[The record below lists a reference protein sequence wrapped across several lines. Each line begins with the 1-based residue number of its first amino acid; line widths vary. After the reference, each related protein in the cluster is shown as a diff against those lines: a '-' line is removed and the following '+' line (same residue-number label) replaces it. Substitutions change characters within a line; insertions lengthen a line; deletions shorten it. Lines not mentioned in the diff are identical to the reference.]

1 MKEIEIGT
9 LVRVKDN
16 LEVDKKYESVC
27 FSEGMEKYK
36 GAIGKII
43 YKFKHKGFYIY
54 QIDTCKRPD
63 DDDTRFGKT
72 LEKLGFALGIFE
84 EHDFDSA
91 YYYFSDEMFDVID
104 TTLKNDY
111 LEGTIEKSRIE
122 VSVDKEELN
131 KQIKDEF
138 IQDLPTEKSIR
149 TQITI
154 TDIDSNTYS
163 SQIITTLA
171 EGQDKANFALFM
183 STLKAI
189 REMADRLLEIGD
201 FPKQFEELFEK
212 YIDLID
218 EDLDEFD
225 TTDDTL

>member
-9 LVRVKDN
+9 LVRVKDDLKIDN
-16 LEVDKKYESVC
+16 EYEGVC
-27 FSEGMEKYK
+27 FSEGMEQFR
-36 GAIGKII
+36 GTVGKII
-43 YKFKHKGFYIY
+43 YKFKHKNNYIY
-54 QIDTCKRPD
+54 QIDSCKRPD
-63 DDDTRFGKT
+63 NVDTRFGKS

-84 EHDFDSA
+84 EHEFDSS

-104 TTLKNDY
+104 TTLKSDY
-111 LEGTIEKSRIE
+111 LEGTVEKSPIE
-122 VSVDKEELN
+122 VTVDEEELN

-138 IQDLPTEKSIR
+138 INDLPTKKSIR

-154 TDIDSNTYS
+154 TDIDSNIYS

-171 EGQDKANFALFM
+171 EGQEKANFALFM

-189 REMADRLLEIGD
+189 KEMASRLLEIGD
-201 FPKQFEELFEK
+201 FTDKAKELFDK

-218 EDLDEFD
+218 KDLDEFD
-225 TTDDTL
+225 T